1 MKKTIMAIAAMA
13 AGMTFAAAERPTA
26 QEVFK
31 DIKNA
36 EFDNV
41 KIVYAP
47 EKVFWN
53 MEVEV
58 EGEKTPLAVESVKQK
73 CRTEGG
79 KLMYGPLT
87 CGDKTFDMKVVVNV
101 RERRPGKPIRASWR
115 TTTSACA

>member
-1 MKKTIMAIAAMA
+1 MKKVIVAITAMV
-13 AGMTFAAAERPTA
+13 AGLTFAASERPTV

-58 EGEKTPLAVESVKQK
+58 NGEKAPLAVESVAQ
-73 CRTEGG
+73 
-79 KLMYGPLT
+79 
-87 CGDKTFDMKVVVNV
+87 
-101 RERRPGKPIRASWR
+101 
-115 TTTSACA
+115 

>member
-13 AGMTFAAAERPTA
+13 AGMTFAATERPTA

-31 DIKNA
+31 GIKNA

-58 EGEKTPLAVESVKQK
+58 EGEKTPLVVESVKQK
-73 CRTEGG
+73 CRREGDR
-79 KLMYGPLT
+79 LVYGPLT
-87 CGDKTFDMKVVVNV
+87 CGDKTFDMKVIVNV
-101 RERRPGKPIRASWR
+101 RDTPSGKA
-115 TTTSACA
+115 

>member
-1 MKKTIMAIAAMA
+1 MKKVIVAVAAMA
-13 AGMTFAAAERPTA
+13 AGLTFAASARPTA

-41 KIVYAP
+41 KIVYAS

-58 EGEKTPLAVESVKQK
+58 NGEKAPLVVES
-73 CRTEGG
+73 
-79 KLMYGPLT
+79 
-87 CGDKTFDMKVVVNV
+87 
-101 RERRPGKPIRASWR
+101 A
-115 TTTSACA
+115 A